1 LKQQQYSKM
10 ATSNALSTA
19 SILCSPKQV
28 LFYTF
33 PLYFSFLGSF
43 LFWQK
48 IANFLM
54 GFFLICWWVHFGVTV
69 FVGRVEEE
77 RESATQL
84 KAEFW
89 AINQKIRGASKCKGY
104 CFWSGLTGCSPIRHW

>member
-1 LKQQQYSKM
+1 LLKQQQYSKM

-33 PLYFSFLGSF
+33 PLYFLSWPVF
-43 LFWQK
+43 FWQK

-54 GFFLICWWVHFGVTV
+54 GFFS
-69 FVGRVEEE
+69 FVDGFIL
-77 RESATQL
+77 AWL
-84 KAEFW
+84 
-89 AINQKIRGASKCKGY
+89 C
-104 CFWSGLTGCSPIRHW
+104 L

>member
-1 LKQQQYSKM
+1 M

-33 PLYFSFLGSF
+33 LPYFPFFSGRKLLIFVRFF
-43 LFWQK
+43 LFHL
-48 IANFLM
+48 LM
-54 GFFLICWWVHFGVTV
+54 GSFGVTV
-69 FVGRVEEE
+69 LVGRVKEE

-84 KAEFW
+84 KAEFRS
-89 AINQKIRGASKCKGY
+89 INQKIRSASKCKGY
-104 CFWSGLTGCSPIRHW
+104 CF